1 MKILYKSK
9 RNFPF
14 MKNTWQRT
22 LRFYR
27 QVIYDQFFGIL
38 RTVGVCQTGSLV
50 CENRGYV
57 SNPVLWSLRTLVV
70 VDVVYPTGSL
80 LLENPGWCCCCVP
93 GRFFGYW
100 EPSLYVHPVKFG
112 RILGWGLNRFFEFP
126 EHIVWP
132 PFWLLRLI
140 FSPCPRQFVKTK
152 FYKWAAPILVD
163 CP

>member
-27 QVIYDQFFGIL
+27 QVIYDQFFEIL
-38 RTVGVCQTGSLV
+38 RTVVVCQTGSLV
-50 CENRGYV
+50 CENRGDV

-80 LLENPGWCCCCVP
+80 LLENPG
-93 GRFFGYW
+93 
-100 EPSLYVHPVKFG
+100 
-112 RILGWGLNRFFEFP
+112 
-126 EHIVWP
+126 
-132 PFWLLRLI
+132 
-140 FSPCPRQFVKTK
+140 
-152 FYKWAAPILVD
+152 
-163 CP
+163 